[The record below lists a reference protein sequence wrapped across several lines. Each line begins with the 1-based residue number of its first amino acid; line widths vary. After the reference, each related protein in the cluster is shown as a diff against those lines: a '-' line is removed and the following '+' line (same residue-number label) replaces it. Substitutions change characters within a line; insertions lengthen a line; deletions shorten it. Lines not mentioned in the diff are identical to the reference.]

1 MIWKPKWTL
10 ESQDLLKGKSD
21 ILQLGKR
28 LIRVKFVEI

>member
-21 ILQLGKR
+21 ILQL
-28 LIRVKFVEI
+28 IRVKFVEI